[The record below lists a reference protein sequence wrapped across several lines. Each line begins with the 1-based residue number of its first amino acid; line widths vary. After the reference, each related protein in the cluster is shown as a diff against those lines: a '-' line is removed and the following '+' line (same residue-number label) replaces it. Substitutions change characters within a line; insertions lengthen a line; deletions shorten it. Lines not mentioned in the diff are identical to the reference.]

1 MASSRKASATCG
13 DVAAAASSIFCT
25 TAPSRTET
33 SPQTVRREASAMLPE
48 AYLEQQSVTSVGVH
62 EENDGSQVAQF
73 YKDRVVLITGGTG
86 FIGKVLLEKLLR
98 SCSGLKRI
106 YLLVRSKR
114 GEEPQARIKKM
125 FDSQMFER
133 LKKEQPGALE
143 KVTALAGDLA
153 QSDLG
158 LSASDRATLVD
169 NVSVVFHS
177 GATIKFEE
185 PLRDAFELNILG
197 TRRVLDLCKQ
207 MRNICV
213 LVHVSTAY
221 CNCDKSDVHEVIK
234 PPCENAQQFF
244 EALQSASN
252 EAKGNT
258 KECLFGH
265 PNTYTL
271 TKSLAESML
280 LKERGNI
287 PVVIVRPSI
296 VTASLTEPLPGWID
310 NYNGCTGVI
319 VVLALGLLPSF
330 LVEKKHLVD
339 IVPVDIVANTLICV
353 AWHTFITR
361 PTYMKVYHCTSGTLQ
376 QHTWADLIETMQRAV
391 WRYPL
396 PDGISDHMIFVTN
409 SKLWHN
415 IHVYC
420 LRYLPASAAD
430 LALKLMRR
438 EPRFVKL
445 YKNVRKR
452 MDVVQYFTTHGWL
465 FRTNNVVGLA
475 RELSP
480 KDKQSFNIDMRSL
493 EWQSYWD
500 QYSLGI
506 RKYIFKAKDSELP
519 NARRHLRRLYVM
531 RLSLQALLIA
541 SACRLLTTRIA
552 WNIGT
557 TAMLLGRKT
566 CETLLVPFGRPP
578 KL

>member
-1 MASSRKASATCG
+1 M
-13 DVAAAASSIFCT
+13 
-25 TAPSRTET
+25 P
-33 SPQTVRREASAMLPE
+33 PE
-48 AYLEQQSVTSVGVH
+48 AYLEQQSATPVGVH
-62 EENDGSQVAQF
+62 DENDGSQVAQF

-98 SCSGLKRI
+98 SCSGLKRV

-114 GEEPQARIKKM
+114 GKEPQARLKKM
-125 FDSQMFER
+125 FDSQVCAYIPIYMTGRKLSSEDSSPEAEYSSVSSLSLDMFEH

-143 KVTALAGDLA
+143 KVTAMAGDLA
-153 QSDLG
+153 QPDLG
-158 LSASDRATLVD
+158 LSTSDRATLVD

-177 GATIKFEE
+177 GATIKFDE
-185 PLRDAFELNILG
+185 PLR
-197 TRRVLDLCKQ
+197 Q
-207 MRNICV
+207 V

-221 CNCDKSDVHEVIK
+221 CNCDKPDVHEVIK

-244 EALQSASN
+244 EALQSAGA
-252 EAKGNT
+252 EATGNT

-271 TKSLAESML
+271 TKSLTESML
-280 LKERGNI
+280 LEERGNI

-296 VTASLTEPLPGWID
+296 VTASLTEPLPLG
-310 NYNGCTGVI
+310 
-319 VVLALGLLPSF
+319 LGLLPLF
-330 LVEKKHLVD
+330 IAEKKHLVD
-339 IVPVDIVANTLICV
+339 LVPVDIVANTLICV
-353 AWHTFITR
+353 AWHTFMTR

-376 QHTWADLIETMQRAV
+376 QHTWADVVEAIQRAGS
-391 WRYPL
+391 RYPL
-396 PDGISDHMIFVTN
+396 PDARFFPTMFATN
-409 SKLWHN
+409 SQLRYN
-415 IHVYC
+415 IHLYC

-438 EPRFVKL
+438 KPRFVQL

-480 KDKQSFNIDMRSL
+480 KDKQLFNIDMRSL
-493 EWQSYWD
+493 DWQSYWD
-500 QYSLGI
+500 HYFLGI
-506 RKYIFKAKDSELP
+506 RKYLFNAQDSELP
-519 NARRHLRRLYVM
+519 NARSRLRWLYAM
-531 RLSLQALLIA
+531 RLSLQALLLA
-541 SACRLLTTRIA
+541 SACRLLTTPTA
-552 WNIGT
+552 WNLGT

-566 CETLLVPFGRPP
+566 CETLLVPLGLPP

>member
-1 MASSRKASATCG
+1 MAVVLRRLHSS
-13 DVAAAASSIFCT
+13 
-25 TAPSRTET
+25 TAGGAYLNGSVL
-33 SPQTVRREASAMLPE
+33 QEASAMSPE
-48 AYLEQQSVTSVGVH
+48 DYIEQQQSATPVGVH
-62 EENDGSQVAQF
+62 GENDGSQVAQF

-98 SCSGLKRI
+98 SCSDLKRV

-114 GEEPQARIKKM
+114 GKEPQARLKKM

-143 KVTALAGDLA
+143 KVTAMAGDLV
-153 QSDLG
+153 QPDLG

-177 GATIKFEE
+177 GATIKFDA
-185 PLRDAFELNILG
+185 PLRDAFELNVLG

-207 MRNICV
+207 LRNRCV

-221 CNCDKSDVHEVIK
+221 CNCDKPDVHEVIK
-234 PPCENAQQFF
+234 QPCKNTKQFF
-244 EALQSASN
+244 EALQSAGA
-252 EAKGNT
+252 EATGNT

-271 TKSLAESML
+271 TKSLTESML
-280 LKERGNI
+280 LEERGNI

-296 VTASLTEPLPGWID
+296 VTASLTEPLPGWVD
-310 NYNGCTGVI
+310 NYNGCTGV
-319 VVLALGLLPSF
+319 VVALGLGLLPLF
-330 LVEKKHLVD
+330 IAEKKHLVD

-376 QHTWADLIETMQRAV
+376 QHTWADVVEATQRAGL
-391 WRYPL
+391 RYPL
-396 PDGISDHMIFVTN
+396 PDASFFPTMFATN
-409 SKLWHN
+409 SQLRYN
-415 IHVYC
+415 IHLHC

-438 EPRFVKL
+438 KPRFVQL

-480 KDKQSFNIDMRSL
+480 KDKQLFNIDMRSL
-493 EWQSYWD
+493 DWQSYWD
-500 QYSLGI
+500 QYFLGI
-506 RKYIFKAKDSELP
+506 RKYLFNAKDSELP
-519 NARRHLRRLYVM
+519 NARSRLRWLYAM
-531 RLSLQALLIA
+531 RLSLQALLLA
-541 SACRLLTTRIA
+541 SACRLLTTPTA
-552 WNIGT
+552 WNLGT

-566 CETLLVPFGRPP
+566 CETLLVPLGLPL